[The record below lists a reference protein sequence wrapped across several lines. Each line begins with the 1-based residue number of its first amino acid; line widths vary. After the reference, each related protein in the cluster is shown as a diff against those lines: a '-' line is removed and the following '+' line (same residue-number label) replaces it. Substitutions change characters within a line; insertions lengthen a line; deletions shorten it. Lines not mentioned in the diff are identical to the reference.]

1 MKVLSD
7 TIPYITILI
16 VGVADSINDLIGS
29 HPSLERC
36 LKQIKLGRMLPQE
49 LQQIIEKGL
58 EKLELTIDEEVKN
71 DIIEF
76 YK

>member
-1 MKVLSD
+1 M
-7 TIPYITILI
+7 
-16 VGVADSINDLIGS
+16 
-29 HPSLERC
+29 
-36 LKQIKLGRMLPQE
+36 LKTNKLGRMLPQE

>member
-36 LKQIKLGRMLPQE
+36 LKQIS
-49 LQQIIEKGL
+49 
-58 EKLELTIDEEVKN
+58 
-71 DIIEF
+71 
-76 YK
+76 

>member
-1 MKVLSD
+1 
-7 TIPYITILI
+7 
-16 VGVADSINDLIGS
+16 
-29 HPSLERC
+29 
-36 LKQIKLGRMLPQE
+36 MLPQE